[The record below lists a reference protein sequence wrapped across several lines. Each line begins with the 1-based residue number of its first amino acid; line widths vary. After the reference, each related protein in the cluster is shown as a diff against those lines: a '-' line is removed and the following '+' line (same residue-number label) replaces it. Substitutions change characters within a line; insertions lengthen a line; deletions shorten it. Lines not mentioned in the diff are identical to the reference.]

1 MTLSKNTA
9 IIIQAFGKNGKKFL
23 RVLGI
28 LCFFVSFAAQKLRR
42 KVLRQAVGYGIM
54 ASKKGEKEDPA
65 LQKIQPYNGF
75 ELGPIRPPSEAY
87 SLLLRINRG
96 CGWNKCRFCGFYRDV
111 PFSIRRAEDV
121 KKDIDL
127 IRDWV
132 AVIQGKEAPRQPKSE
147 GDYEACS
154 MAYHWVQSG
163 MRSVFFQDGNSL
175 LMNPDELTEVLE
187 YLNAAFPQIQRITT
201 YARSDTINR
210 LSPERLKR
218 YAALKLNRF
227 HIGLETGNDAIL
239 KLMRK
244 GTTKQA
250 QITAGIKAKAAG
262 IEINEFYMPNMGGRE
277 YARQSALDTADV
289 MNQVNPDFIRIR
301 SMALAEN
308 LEMYE
313 DYEKGLLTRPN
324 DIETIQEIRLFLE
337 NLHGIDSWVDSDHI
351 LNILLELKGRLPQD
365 KEKML
370 ALIDRFLAMPPHQQN
385 IFRLGRRLGVMGN
398 LRDLEN
404 SVLVDKV
411 KQVME
416 QSRIDESNIDAVC
429 DRLMIRAIPI

>member
-1 MTLSKNTA
+1 MAKN
-9 IIIQAFGKNGKKFL
+9 I
-23 RVLGI
+23 R
-28 LCFFVSFAAQKLRR
+28 
-42 KVLRQAVGYGIM
+42 
-54 ASKKGEKEDPA
+54 
-65 LQKIQPYNGF
+65 PYNGF

-111 PFSIRRAEDV
+111 PFSIRTAQDV

-127 IRDWV
+127 IKYWV
-132 AVIQGKEAPRQPKSE
+132 DVFQGKQPARQAKSE
-147 GDYEACS
+147 GDYEACY
-154 MAYHWVQSG
+154 MANSWVHSG
-163 MRSVFFQDGNSL
+163 MQSVFFQDGNSL

-187 YLNAAFPQIQRITT
+187 YLNDCFPQIRRITT

-218 YAALKLNRF
+218 YAQLKLNRF
-227 HIGLETGNDAIL
+227 HIGLETGNDEVL
-239 KLMRK
+239 KRMNK
-244 GTTKQA
+244 GVTKQA
-250 QITAGIKAKAAG
+250 QIDAGIKAMAAG
-262 IEINEFYMPNMGGRE
+262 IEINEFYMPGMGGRE

-313 DYEKGLLTRPN
+313 DYEKGILTRPN
-324 DIETIQEIRLFLE
+324 DIETIGEIRLFLE
-337 NLHGIDSWVDSDHI
+337 SLHGIDSWVDSDHI

-365 KEKML
+365 KDKML
-370 ALIDRFLAMPPHQQN
+370 GLIDRFLDLPEATQN
-385 IFRLGRRLGVMGN
+385 IFRLGRRLGLMGE
-398 LRDLEN
+398 LRDLN
-404 SVLVDKV
+404 NQRLVDKV
-411 KQVME
+411 KATMDQAKV
-416 QSRIDESNIDAVC
+416 DKTNIDAVC